1 MDATVV
7 WSLGA
12 ALLVL
17 IVPGPTNTLLAAAG
31 TLAHDAPPR
40 RLAFA
45 ELAGYAVSVNGLW
58 LLGEAVGSLSSHL
71 TVAIRLGLAVYLAAL
86 AVCLWRSPDLRDP
99 GTAVNGRRVFLA
111 TLCNPKAAIFAFGLA
126 PGAGDLGRYAV
137 WFAGFALCVLAA
149 GLTWIEFGARVR
161 RVGGARL
168 SAHVVRAAAVALA
181 GFAVFMGGTAIAAI
195 V

>member
-1 MDATVV
+1 MNGSVF
-7 WSLGA
+7 WSLAG

-31 TLAHDAPPR
+31 TLSHDAPPR

-45 ELAGYAVSVNGLW
+45 ELAGYAVSVNVLW
-58 LLGEAVGSLSSHL
+58 ALGEAAGSLSPHV
-71 TVAIRLGLAVYLAAL
+71 TMAIRLGLAVYLAVLAL
-86 AVCLWRSPDLRDP
+86 CLWRSPAACDP
-99 GTAVNGRRVFLA
+99 GAAVNARRIFFA

-126 PGAGDLGRYAV
+126 PGAGDLGRYVV

-149 GLTWIEFGARVR
+149 GFAWIEFGARVR

-181 GFAVFMGGTAIAAI
+181 CFAVLMGGKAIAAI

>member
-1 MDATVV
+1 MDGSLP
-7 WSLGA
+7 WSLAG

-31 TLAHDAPPR
+31 TLAQGTPPR

-45 ELAGYAVSVNGLW
+45 EVAGYAISVNVLW
-58 LLGEAVGSLSSHL
+58 ALGEVAGSLSAHV
-71 TVAIRLGLAVYLAAL
+71 TMAIRLGLAVYLAVL
-86 AVCLWRSPDLRDP
+86 AFCLWRSPAARDP
-99 GTAVNGRRVFLA
+99 GAAVNGRRIFFA

-126 PGAGDLGRYAV
+126 PGTGDPGRHAV

-149 GLTWIEFGARVR
+149 GFAWIEFGARVR
-161 RVGGARL
+161 RLGGAVL
-168 SAHVVRAAAVALA
+168 SAHVVRAAALLLA
-181 GFAVFMGGTAIAAI
+181 GFAVFMGGKAIAAI